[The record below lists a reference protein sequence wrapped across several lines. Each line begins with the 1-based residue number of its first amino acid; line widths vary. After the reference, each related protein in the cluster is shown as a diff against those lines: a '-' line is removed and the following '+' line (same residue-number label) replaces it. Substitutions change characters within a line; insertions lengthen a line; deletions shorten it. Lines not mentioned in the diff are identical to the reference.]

1 MDKRLSLTDA
11 AGWIATGSM
20 LALGGVTNYRRP
32 VAFVRALLQRHSHNG
47 SPSNLTLLAFTA
59 GFECDLLVGAGLVS
73 CVRSCYF
80 GLEIYGFAPMFTHLA
95 NQKKIEVLEETEAS
109 IAFGLQAQMAN
120 VGFMPGRGW
129 IGTDLMRLRPD
140 VRTILDPYTDETYA
154 AFPAIK
160 PDIAVI
166 HALQADPDG
175 NAVIG
180 DNKGVDLE
188 LCVAAD
194 KVIITAE
201 EIVEKLNKAD
211 IVAPFVDA
219 VVSAPYGAAPTSCH
233 PVYPVDGA
241 FLLRYIDRVS
251 DPESF
256 AGFITEWQSWS
267 Q

>member
-1 MDKRLSLTDA
+1 
-11 AGWIATGSM
+11 
-20 LALGGVTNYRRP
+20 
-32 VAFVRALLQRHSHNG
+32 
-47 SPSNLTLLAFTA
+47 
-59 GFECDLLVGAGLVS
+59 
-73 CVRSCYF
+73 
-80 GLEIYGFAPMFTHLA
+80 
-95 NQKKIEVLEETEAS
+95 
-109 IAFGLQAQMAN
+109 MAN